1 MMIKNNNI
9 MKTYKL
15 TPLEQL
21 KLEQKQLREEIK
33 MAFQLQYIS
42 DNWGSMLLKSATS
55 SVMNKVTDRI
65 ESSSPVSKTSSLTR
79 TLGVGGGLGGLLL
92 SNYKTVGSLG
102 WRLLKPIA
110 LTFLT
115 KKATS
120 LLFPKKKRR

>member
-1 MMIKNNNI
+1 

-33 MAFQLQYIS
+33 ISEHKMAFQLQYIN
-42 DNWGSMLLKSATS
+42 DNWGSMLLKSVTS
-55 SVMNKVTDRI
+55 SVMNKFTDRI
-65 ESSSPVSKTSSLTR
+65 EHSSPVSRTSSLTR
-79 TLGVGGGLGGLLL
+79 TLGVGGSLGSLLL
-92 SNYKTVGSLG
+92 SNYKTVGSVG

-115 KKATS
+115 KKVTS
-120 LLFPKKKRR
+120 KLFPKRKRR